1 MPSSWRVQWPG
12 LTEVN
17 SVMQLVVGDYG
28 LQVLVRLTS
37 ANEIVWGIRAGP
49 SPGFGG
55 PGANY
60 EWGTN
65 FFSDSATSK

>member
-17 SVMQLVVGDYG
+17 SVMQLVAGDYG

-37 ANEIVWGIRAGP
+37 ANEIAW
-49 SPGFGG
+49 GFGG
-55 PGANY
+55 SPREFREVLWRLLVLGRLPAS
-60 EWGTN
+60 T
-65 FFSDSATSK
+65 